1 MLYFT
6 LSTCHALVEQ
16 METSF
21 QQLTTADI
29 ADVQDLAKQS
39 KFLRESYSQDP
50 NSDLAELRTCMKVP
64 GLSTQSNDNKKTS
77 VQHSYRTE
85 GIHASCQSRRPA
97 QQALSL
103 FQLEQLTVSLDKLY
117 VIRLCCAACEKLAPS
132 SKKLSSNASSCQA
145 LLLLVKLY
153 LPGYSPIWGL
163 SAHTA
168 QCKPSQTA
176 F

>member
-1 MLYFT
+1 
-6 LSTCHALVEQ
+6 

-50 NSDLAELRTCMKVP
+50 NSVTWLSWELVWRCQASAHKAMIAKNHQFNIHTGQKVSMP
-64 GLSTQSNDNKKTS
+64 VVKADVLPNKRSHCFNLNNWQS
-77 VQHSYRTE
+77 V
-85 GIHASCQSRRPA
+85 
-97 QQALSL
+97 
-103 FQLEQLTVSLDKLY
+103 LTNCTWLDCVARHVKNW
-117 VIRLCCAACEKLAPS
+117 PHHQ
-132 SKKLSSNASSCQA
+132 KKLSSNASSCQA